1 MDESSEDNNELST
14 SSSSESE
21 DSDSEPER
29 TISLPP
35 RHGGGG
41 RPRNAGRG
49 RGKKKVRVIDSDD
62 EDLEFDDSEPVED
75 TDIFPQGYDI
85 EIGQSLVG
93 GPMSLL
99 RPGSDLKVFWCV
111 LLCYGVFCCVFILIF
126 HFLVCCVSSPQFR
139 LIVVCSLCEFVCSA
153 VRWHVLVCSVV
164 C

>member
-1 MDESSEDNNELST
+1 MDESSEDNTELST
-14 SSSSESE
+14 SSSSESESE

-41 RPRNAGRG
+41 RPKNAGRG

-99 RPGSDLKVFWCV
+99 RRGSDLKVFWCA
-111 LLCYGVFCCVFILIF
+111 LLCDSVFCCVF
-126 HFLVCCVSSPQFR
+126 
-139 LIVVCSLCEFVCSA
+139 VCSY
-153 VRWHVLVCSVV
+153 
-164 C
+164 